1 MMGSLFLVDNIS
13 LFRMP
18 CTFAITSD
26 CVDEEGD
33 GLNGGIGSIIAY
45 LINTLSVAVAEGVSC
60 RRGCLGGGGVG
71 WFRCRV
77 CQYTNICLL
86 AKFRQVKSECE
97 S

>member
-60 RRGCLGGGGVG
+60 RRGVVWGVAASAGGVYLG
-71 WFRCRV
+71 
-77 CQYTNICLL
+77 TSSGNS
-86 AKFRQVKSECE
+86 VK
-97 S
+97 